1 MSTWREKDEGK
12 RSEGEREVGKEPAS
26 EIDVLNLFQY
36 SNPL

>member
-1 MSTWREKDEGK
+1 MSTWREKDEGN
-12 RSEGEREVGKEPAS
+12 RREGEREVGKEPAS